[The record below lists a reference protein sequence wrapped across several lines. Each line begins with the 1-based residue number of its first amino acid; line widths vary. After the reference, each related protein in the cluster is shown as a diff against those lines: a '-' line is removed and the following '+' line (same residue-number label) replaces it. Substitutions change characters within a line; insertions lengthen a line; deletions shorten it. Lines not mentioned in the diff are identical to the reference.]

1 MVTLTNDSDHSSI
14 MCLYDVSKHGSGN
27 FNIRSKNYMCKQHA
41 LWDGLC
47 NCAADEPPVALLFS
61 TLED

>member
-1 MVTLTNDSDHSSI
+1 